1 MTIGLKL
8 FRNHFIVVC
17 VHMDNLV
24 VVFIGILYDFFILTY
39 LLNVLIQF
47 KANRQ
52 PTAEHVNQLMT
63 TNTFRV
69 LQKLIVTAEMN
80 ILNTEWMGEQI
91 QWFDYYIIANFLM

>member
-1 MTIGLKL
+1 MI
-8 FRNHFIVVC
+8 F
-17 VHMDNLV
+17 
-24 VVFIGILYDFFILTY
+24 LYLPTY
-39 LLNVLIQF
+39 LIQF

-63 TNTFRV
+63 TNTFLV

-91 QWFDYYIIANFLM
+91 QWFDYYIIANVLMWSYRECALCSLYGMPSCLVEITAIVSELC